1 MTSLPGIARSLMAV
15 VTQYADHRTELEER
29 IRALEAEQ
37 TSLIGDIST
46 LKEKL
51 TELELERH
59 ASSLSNQVEALR
71 TEKAVLEEKISSYS
85 VESAA
90 SSEGYQV

>member
-1 MTSLPGIARSLMAV
+1 MEV
-15 VTQYADHRTELEER
+15 VSQYGDRKTELEER

-37 TSLIGDIST
+37 ALLITDISA

-59 ASSLSNQVEALR
+59 ASSLASEVEALR